1 MYHKAVLLVAS
12 FLPMVALADDSAL
25 YRDIADRHPAVKLD
39 AQSLARARGEG
50 ECLASIKAINSL
62 PPQEFHPNIEWLRLR
77 TSSLLRHMKPCEVL
91 IMLEAAHDALD
102 TENAPRNRDG

>member
-1 MYHKAVLLVAS
+1 MNRNAVMLLIF
-12 FLPMVALADDSAL
+12 FLPLTTLAEDSPL
-25 YRDIADRHPAVKLD
+25 FIDIADRHPAAKLD

-62 PPQEFHPNIEWLRLR
+62 PRQEFHPNIEWLRLR
-77 TSSLLRHMKPCEVL
+77 TGTLLSHMKPCEVL

-102 TENAPRNRDG
+102 TKNAPKNRN